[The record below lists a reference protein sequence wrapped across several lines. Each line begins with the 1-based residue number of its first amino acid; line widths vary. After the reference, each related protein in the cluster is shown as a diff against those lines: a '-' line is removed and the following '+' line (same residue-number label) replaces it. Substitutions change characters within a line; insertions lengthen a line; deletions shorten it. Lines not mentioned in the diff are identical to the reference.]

1 MLSNSDSSGVVKKQR
16 ATQFNCIGMKK
27 KKKNFEF

>member
-1 MLSNSDSSGVVKKQR
+1 MMPSNPESSGVVKKQR

-27 KKKNFEF
+27 KKKD